1 MLCNSVRHRSL
12 LSISRLQTTPTRLYT
27 APSAPRR
34 SNTLLSISLFSLGC
48 TSAYVLGSLYPPTLI
63 TYLAPRSAPPP
74 LHPSDPRAGPYI
86 EALEDSLQSLP
97 LLSQARSAP
106 DAAEWYETRP
116 YTHIP
121 EERRVNSLTVGALN
135 GPGKLALR
143 PLVRARRDESEAMVF
158 LHLGRGVCG
167 HEGLVHGGLL
177 ATILDE
183 GLGRVAIQNLPE
195 KVGVTG
201 NLNINYRAPTQADQ
215 FVVIKAKI
223 GTVSGRKAAV
233 SGRIEDMNG
242 KVLVEATATFIQ
254 PRYATLLNK
263 NAMKQS
269 MGHPNDE
276 TAGRPVVEGE
286 LYPTQGKDEREA

>member
-1 MLCNSVRHRSL
+1 MLSHGLRHRSL
-12 LSISRLQTTPTRLYT
+12 LTSSRLRATHSRLYAT
-27 APSAPRR
+27 PSSPRQ
-34 SNTLLSISLFSLGC
+34 SSKLLSISLFSLGC
-48 TSAYVLGSLYPPTLI
+48 TSAYLLGSLYPPTVL

-74 LHPSDPRAGPYI
+74 LHPSDSRAGPYL
-86 EALEDSLQSLP
+86 ASLEESLQSLS
-97 LLSQARSAP
+97 LLSEARSGP
-106 DAAEWYETRP
+106 DAHEWYETRP

-121 EERRVNSLTVGALN
+121 EERRVNSLTAGALS

-167 HEGLVHGGLL
+167 HEGIVHGGLL

-215 FVVIKAKI
+215 FIVIKAKI
-223 GTVSGRKAAV
+223 GTVSGRKATV
-233 SGRIEDMNG
+233 SGRIEDMKG
-242 KVLVEATATFIQ
+242 KVLVEANATFIQ
-254 PRYATLLNK
+254 PKYAALLNK
-263 NAMKQS
+263 TALSQS
-269 MGHPNDE
+269 MGHPEDG
-276 TAGRPVVEGE
+276 TARAVVEGE
-286 LYPTQGKDEREA
+286 IYPTQGKDEREA